1 MSELKNTQSQYAIN
15 VDFRHTQ
22 LLADVMTY
30 RGAVLGITR
39 FGIAKMKD
47 SVLMLAS
54 FEKTP
59 DHLFDAAV
67 HARGDTCRGVSESI
81 IVGTPIPLGTGMFKL
96 LTPPVQAPP
105 EGGAADGPPF
115 SAPPAAAATA
125 AADMLDA
132 AASPTIAAPPPAAPG
147 RKVSFAPLAEKST
160 PRTAGGS
167 LGSVCER
174 GAGTP
179 APSLAQSNTAAALA
193 EAIARSRSDAS
204 RKGAAHAGASPF
216 RAAPT
221 SRSGDT
227 VYFPLLP
234 SL

>member
-1 MSELKNTQSQYAIN
+1 M
-15 VDFRHTQ
+15 DFRHTQ

-105 EGGAADGPPF
+105 KGGAADGPPF
-115 SAPPAAAATA
+115 SAPPAATAT
-125 AADMLDA
+125 ADMLDA
-132 AASPTIAAPPPAAPG
+132 AASPTIVAPPPAAPG

-167 LGSVCER
+167 LGSVGER
-174 GAGTP
+174 APGVGAL